1 MNENMDK
8 NMNENNEEKPT
19 FKAMTISQV
28 KKENKRNKMM
38 KEISGKKTLTGFIIF
53 VCAIALVF
61 LGLKLNKKML
71 VLSIGDTN
79 IGIVENRK
87 VLNEYEA
94 KLRKEISEEE
104 NVLDVEFKEEIRVDK
119 IKFDKTKLSS
129 SEKVLEG
136 LRNNLTY
143 RIKAYVL
150 VVNSNEVAMFKN
162 KDQFNAVLN
171 RVRNNVYNDN
181 QTFDFANEQSKI
193 KEYFYGS
200 IHIDYKFVDL
210 NELTQNDK
218 LVKRLE
224 EKQESKTYKV
234 KTNDS
239 LIVIANKY
247 DMTVE
252 ELLLANRGFTE
263 NQVLRT
269 GQEIN
274 LVLPMAKLP
283 VIKYTDEEYEA
294 VVEPNVEKIINNDQY
309 EDYQSVIEAGSEG
322 KKRVNVRIKMVDDTE
337 IAKEIVKEVVLEE
350 AQTRVIEV
358 GAKKLPNKP
367 EKGLFQLPVRNY
379 RLITEYFGGN
389 RGSYNHKGVDFADNG
404 YSEIYAAYPGK
415 VTFAGYGTHDN
426 GNTGYGYLVIV
437 THSNGWQTYYAH
449 LKEDS
454 ICVEVGDKV
463 DSNTMLALM
472 GSTGDSTGQHLHFEL
487 RKNGEHVNPADY
499 IFGIED

>member
-104 NVLDVEFKEEIRVDK
+104 NVLDVEFKEEIRIDK

-136 LRNNLTY
+136 LKNNLTY

-309 EDYQSVIEAGSEG
+309 EDYQSVIEPGKEG
-322 KKRVNVRIKMVDDTE
+322 KKSITVRKKLVGETE
-337 IAKEIVKEVVLEE
+337 ISKEVIQEKVLEE
-350 AQTRVIEV
+350 SEVRVIEV
-358 GAKKLPNKP
+358 GAKKLPNHAM
-367 EKGLFQLPVRNY
+367 KGLFRKPTEYV
-379 RLITEYFGGN
+379 LISEYFGGD
-389 RGSYNHKGVDFADNG
+389 RGSYYHKGIDFAG
-404 YSEIYAAYPGK
+404 PTGTKVYASYVGT
-415 VTFAGYGTHDN
+415 VIFAGYGTEGSGYN
-426 GNTGYGYLVIV
+426 GYGYCVCIR
-437 THSNGWQTYYAH
+437 HSSGYETLYGHCLGFAEG
-449 LKEDS
+449 L
-454 ICVEVGDKV
+454 EVGDKV
-463 DSNTMLALM
+463 DANTLIAYM
-472 GSTGDSTGQHLHFEL
+472 GNTGDSFGNHLHFEL
-487 RKNGEHVNPADY
+487 RKDGVAIDPDDY
-499 IFGIED
+499 IY